1 MDFRDIFPFSTSRR
15 KPSTIILSRQRVPI
29 KHQSQDIRQE
39 EVIRIYLS
47 KVMITTI
54 VSEVIGT
61 WYQAPLQLLPQS
73 LGCSQRSMQPVMP
86 SEKDPLVGSILYYM
100 RMLQYSRKI
109 SRLAITSVLNRDCAA
124 LKDITLHLDGT
135 QPPDLG
141 LSILESYRLC

>member
-86 SEKDPLVGSILYYM
+86 SARDPLVGSILYYM